1 MECETIEKQIERA
14 NKTQEIAKK
23 RTEKKAEKLKKKFD
37 SKLQVPAFKLEDI
50 VLTKK
55 PKNQSTKIGKS
66 NSFWN
71 KKADNFFVLYFI
83 KS

>member
-1 MECETIEKQIERA
+1 MKCETIEKQIERA
-14 NKTQEIAKK
+14 NKTQEIVKK

-37 SKLQVPAFKLEDI
+37 SKLQVSAFKLEDI

-66 NSFWN
+66 NSLWN
-71 KKADNFFVLYFI
+71 KKAGNFFILYF
-83 KS
+83 S